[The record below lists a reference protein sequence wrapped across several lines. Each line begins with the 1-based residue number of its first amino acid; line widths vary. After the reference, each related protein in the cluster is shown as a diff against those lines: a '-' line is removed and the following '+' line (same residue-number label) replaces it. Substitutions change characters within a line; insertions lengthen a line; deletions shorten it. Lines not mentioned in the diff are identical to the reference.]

1 MRTAMEY
8 KPHPYQVYC
17 EDRIL
22 EAPTIALYLEMGLGK
37 SVITLSAIRRLK
49 YDMFQVCRVL
59 VIAPLKVAEATWTM
73 EAQKWDHLH
82 GLRLSRVLGTEAQ
95 RKAALNVNA
104 DVYIINRD
112 NVAWLVEYL
121 HPAWPF
127 DMVVIDE
134 LTSFKNAS
142 AKRFKALKS
151 RLPAISRVVGL
162 TGTPAPNGIQ
172 DLWSQIYLLDRGQ
185 RLGKTITA
193 YRERYFTHN
202 PYTHEYK
209 PIAGADEQV
218 RTLISDLCIS
228 MTAADYLQMPDVFT
242 DDIPVEL
249 DERAALQYKTMQRAM
264 LLEVGGDVITAG
276 SAAVLTGKLL
286 QLCSGTV
293 YLDDASGETHLHD
306 CKLDALAE
314 LSEGLNGEHALL
326 FYGYKHEIPRLTEAL
341 KKQKLRVR
349 KYETAKDAEDWNA
362 GKIDILL
369 AHPASC
375 AYGLNLQQGGHHI
388 IWYTLTWSLEL
399 YLQANA
405 RLHRQGQ
412 EHPVVIHRLLVQ
424 GGMDEA
430 VSDALESKN
439 DTQGALIQAL
449 KKRIEETRIGA

>member
-1 MRTAMEY
+1 MQY
-8 KPHPYQVYC
+8 KPHPYQLHC
-17 EDRIL
+17 EDRIV
-22 EAPTIALYLEMGLGK
+22 EDPAVALYLSMGLGK

-49 YDMFQVCRVL
+49 YDMFQIHRVL
-59 VIAPLKVAEATWTM
+59 VIAPLKVAEATWTG
-73 EAQKWDHLH
+73 EAEKWDHLSR
-82 GLRLSRVLGTEAQ
+82 LRLSRVLGTEAQ
-95 RKAALNVNA
+95 RRAALEVNA

-112 NVAWLVEYL
+112 NVAWLVQTL

-127 DMVVIDE
+127 DMVVLDE
-134 LTSFKNAS
+134 LTSFKNPM

-151 RLPAISRVVGL
+151 RLPAVRRVVGL

-193 YRERYFTHN
+193 YREGYFTHN

-209 PIAGADEQV
+209 PIPGADETV
-218 RTLISDLCIS
+218 RALIADLCIS
-228 MTAADYLQMPDVFT
+228 MTAEDYLALPDMIV
-242 DDIPVEL
+242 DDIPVAL
-249 DERAALQYKTMQRAM
+249 DEQATIKYKSLERWM
-264 LLEVGGDVITAG
+264 LLQEGNEIITAVN
-276 SAAVLTGKLL
+276 AAVLTGKLL
-286 QLCSGTV
+286 QLCSGAV
-293 YLDDASGETHLHD
+293 YLDDALGVSQIHR

-314 LSEGLNGEHALL
+314 LVEGLNGEHALL
-326 FYGYKHEIPRLTEAL
+326 FYGYKHEIPRLMETL
-341 KKQKLRVR
+341 KKQNAKLRVR
-349 KYETAKDAEDWNA
+349 KYETAKDADDWNA

-388 IWYTLTWSLEL
+388 IWYTLSWSLEL

-412 EHPVVIHRLLVQ
+412 EHPVIVHRLIVQ

-430 VSDALESKN
+430 VAEALEEKDSIQE
-439 DTQGALIQAL
+439 TMIQAL
-449 KKRIEETRIGA
+449 KARIEEVRTAE

>member
-1 MRTAMEY
+1 MEY
-8 KPHPYQVYC
+8 KPHPYQLHC
-17 EDRIL
+17 EDRIV
-22 EAPTIALYLEMGLGK
+22 EDPAVALYLSMGLGK

-49 YDMFQVCRVL
+49 YDMFQIHRVL
-59 VIAPLKVAEATWTM
+59 VIAPLKVAEATWTG
-73 EAQKWDHLH
+73 EAEKWDHLS

-95 RKAALNVNA
+95 RKAALEAAA

-112 NVAWLVEYL
+112 NVAWLVQTL

-127 DMVVIDE
+127 DMVVLDE
-134 LTSFKNAS
+134 LTSFKNPM

-151 RLPAISRVVGL
+151 RLPSVRRVVGL

-193 YRERYFTHN
+193 YREGYFTHN

-209 PIAGADEQV
+209 PIPGADETV
-218 RTLISDLCIS
+218 RALIADLCIS
-228 MTAADYLQMPDVFT
+228 MTAEDYLALPDMIV
-242 DDIPVEL
+242 DDIPVAL
-249 DERAALQYKTMQRAM
+249 DEQATIKYKSLEHWM
-264 LLEVGGDVITAG
+264 LLQEGNEIITAVN
-276 SAAVLTGKLL
+276 AAVLTGKLL
-286 QLCSGTV
+286 QLCSGAV
-293 YLDDASGETHLHD
+293 YLDDALGVSQIHR

-314 LSEGLNGEHALL
+314 LAEGLNGEHALL
-326 FYGYKHEIPRLTEAL
+326 FYGYKHEIPRLMETL
-341 KKQKLRVR
+341 KKQNAKLRVR
-349 KYETAKDAEDWNA
+349 KYETAKDADDWNA

-388 IWYTLTWSLEL
+388 IWYTLSWSLEL

-412 EHPVVIHRLLVQ
+412 EHPVIVHRLIVQ

-430 VSDALESKN
+430 VAEALEEKDSIQE
-439 DTQGALIQAL
+439 TMIQAL
-449 KKRIEETRIGA
+449 KARIEEVRTAE